1 MSTIIMWEI
10 DVNQS
15 VVVSSSLIKLNIDSA
30 QIQLPNSLL
39 LFLFGGKLLVPSSII
54 NLLFRCYTTSFL
66 LFLLIFIRWMTCHL
80 RFLPFCCLPFFL
92 MVVPFF
98 LSLQKRPRVCHSS
111 YFCKCYQFM
120 QIDLMQVNVAFLHFK
135 CIRFFTSK
143 FFSHL
148 DFHQI
153 TARDTPLQGC
163 HCANNRCE

>member
-54 NLLFRCYTTSFL
+54 NLLFRCCYTTSFL
-66 LFLLIFIRWMTCHL
+66 VSLLIFIRWMTCHL

-98 LSLQKRPRVCHSS
+98 LSLQYKNDPV
-111 YFCKCYQFM
+111 FATQVIF
-120 QIDLMQVNVAFLHFK
+120 VNVTNLCK
-135 CIRFFTSK
+135 ST
-143 FFSHL
+143 
-148 DFHQI
+148 
-153 TARDTPLQGC
+153 
-163 HCANNRCE
+163 

>member
-54 NLLFRCYTTSFL
+54 NLLFRCYFLPVDLHPLDDLSLAILTILLSAILPYGCSFL
-66 LFLLIFIRWMTCHL
+66 SFTA
-80 RFLPFCCLPFFL
+80 
-92 MVVPFF
+92 V
-98 LSLQKRPRVCHSS
+98 QKRPRVCHST
-111 YFCKCYQFM
+111 YFSKCYQFM

-148 DFHQI
+148 DFHQV